1 MTSWAPVTSSFPPL
15 EFTPDNST
23 TIDELFQVNDDP
35 NIQNLIK
42 MKEVIIDII
51 TKRKEIDIKEIN
63 EDEDYKNEGVD
74 QLVKSFQKILPE
86 FLKLQ
91 DELSKISN
99 DFEKEMI
106 EIKKHMTIIDAQIEY
121 LRKLPNDYN
130 DDESMKEIIDQM
142 KKYSKNVTNNKKII
156 AIKESYEKK
165 IKETQK
171 YIYLIRKLNNF
182 NVCNMCPVCFTNQVD
197 NFVAPCGHTYCK
209 HCLESMINVENIY
222 DLPFNNSYKCSFCRE
237 GIRTVRPL
245 YFL

>member
-1 MTSWAPVTSSFPPL
+1 
-15 EFTPDNST
+15 
-23 TIDELFQVNDDP
+23 
-35 NIQNLIK
+35 

-130 DDESMKEIIDQM
+130 DDESMKGIIDQM
-142 KKYSKNVTNNKKII
+142 RKYRYSKIHH
-156 AIKESYEKK
+156 ESGDRHVLNLYD
-165 IKETQK
+165 
-171 YIYLIRKLNNF
+171 LIRS
-182 NVCNMCPVCFTNQVD
+182 CF
-197 NFVAPCGHTYCK
+197 GY
-209 HCLESMINVENIY
+209 
-222 DLPFNNSYKCSFCRE
+222 
-237 GIRTVRPL
+237 PL
-245 YFL
+245 I